1 MITSKLQ
8 ENLESTFEQGIT
20 SKDSDLIARCLR
32 TYALIDKT
40 SHAEEMFK
48 HQVVKPFVDDV
59 INEAYLAEHDLS
71 KVCADLLKFVA
82 EECQMIIALTSAEMM
97 VTGSAKN
104 DSVVSRDSFVMHD
117 DTQQTVNGFDFLVNS
132 VWVEIAQAFEENL
145 PLIFSPGNPDSF
157 LAVSCL
163 AQLDHNYLPS
173 SKTFAVSYFLALSAK
188 TFDFNPF
195 SAEGFFKV

>member
-8 ENLESTFEQGIT
+8 ENLESTLEQGIT

-48 HQVVKPFVDDV
+48 HLVVKPFVDEV
-59 INEAYLAEHDLS
+59 INETYLSDHDLS
-71 KVCADLLKFVA
+71 TICADLLKFVA

-97 VTGSAKN
+97 AAG
-104 DSVVSRDSFVMHD
+104 VVAGTAVMSRDSFTMNDGVD
-117 DTQQTVNGFDFLVNS
+117 GGGQQTVKGFDFLVNS
-132 VWVEIAQAFEENL
+132 VWVEIAQSFEENL

-157 LAVSCL
+157 LAVSIFFSL
-163 AQLDHNYLPS
+163 
-173 SKTFAVSYFLALSAK
+173 FLLK
-188 TFDFNPF
+188 NGIF
-195 SAEGFFKV
+195 VCYY